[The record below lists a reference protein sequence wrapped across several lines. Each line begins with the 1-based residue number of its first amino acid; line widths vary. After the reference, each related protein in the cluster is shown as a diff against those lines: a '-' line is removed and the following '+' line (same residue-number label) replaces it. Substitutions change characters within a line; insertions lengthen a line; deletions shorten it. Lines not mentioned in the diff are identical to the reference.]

1 MAEGSRREDEKEKV
15 IRVVKVKV
23 CDIPL
28 KEAIW
33 LVGSKIGSKYV
44 EKGDFWKILEDIRN
58 GVTSPELEVKY
69 GKSVYNTLKKMLNS
83 GMIERMGG
91 GRYRLS
97 LRFSEILRRFAE
109 EWEEFVEGGE
119 DGGD

>member
-1 MAEGSRREDEKEKV
+1 MAEESRREDEKEKI

-23 CDIPL
+23 CGIPL

-33 LVGSKIGSKYV
+33 LVGSKISSKYV

-58 GVTSPELEVKY
+58 GVTSPELEAKY

-83 GMIERMGG
+83 GMIERVGG

-97 LRFSEILRRFAE
+97 LRFSEILRKFAE
-109 EWEEFVEGGE
+109 EWEKFVRGGE
-119 DGGD
+119 